1 MGPELRTNSTWF
13 AAATAVGSM
22 RASTRDGGERFHLT
36 SRVLVRLAVLHVDN
50 AYNAV
55 PSDHWSGQKG
65 FITVFS

>member
-1 MGPELRTNSTWF
+1 MVRRGDGSGLHARQHQG
-13 AAATAVGSM
+13 TAHLFS
-22 RASTRDGGERFHLT
+22 DGGERFHLT
-36 SRVLVRLAVLHVDN
+36 SRVLVRLAVLHVDD